1 MIQAIDRAARVL
13 AALQGS
19 RHLGIT
25 ELGAILELPPSTVHG
40 IVASL
45 RDHGL
50 VVKEPHGQRYMLG
63 PTLLQLSNV
72 YLDTLDVRARAMR
85 WTGDLSERTGLAVRL
100 GVEFFDQVIVIH
112 HEPRPDGTRQMPET
126 GVTIPAHAS
135 ALGKVLLAYRP
146 SFLQSLLG
154 KVPSQPDRRDDR
166 RARVEL
172 EEGLVEV
179 VEKGYAVEDEEA
191 VLGEASIAV
200 PVADRDSE
208 AIAAIAVVLPASQQP
223 VADSVLTPAAR
234 GRSQRLARAGLTDG
248 GRRWCRARRLTARCP
263 RPATA
268 SGRARPPSPRGTRH
282 APCSLELPQRSRGGA
297 AGRVTC
303 SRSTTGWVPVSRSI
317 LAEPTRSGRRGRW
330 RSRAAGRGAR
340 PPRSSTP
347 RRRRCTPARSR

>member
-100 GVEFFDQVIVIH
+100 GVEFFDQVIIIH

-146 SFLQSLLG
+146 VVSP
-154 KVPSQPDRRDDR
+154 VPAGESTPAQPDRRDDR
-166 RARVEL
+166 R
-172 EEGLVEV
+172 
-179 VEKGYAVEDEEA
+179 
-191 VLGEASIAV
+191 
-200 PVADRDSE
+200 P
-208 AIAAIAVVLPASQQP
+208 
-223 VADSVLTPAAR
+223 
-234 GRSQRLARAGLTDG
+234 
-248 GRRWCRARRLTARCP
+248 CRAREGSR
-263 RPATA
+263 
-268 SGRARPPSPRGTRH
+268 
-282 APCSLELPQRSRGGA
+282 RGGRE
-297 AGRVTC
+297 GVR
-303 SRSTTGWVPVSRSI
+303 
-317 LAEPTRSGRRGRW
+317 RRGRG
-330 RSRAAGRGAR
+330 GR
-340 PPRSSTP
+340 PR
-347 RRRRCTPARSR
+347 

>member
-1 MIQAIDRAARVL
+1 M
-13 AALQGS
+13 
-19 RHLGIT
+19 
-25 ELGAILELPPSTVHG
+25 HG

-126 GVTIPAHAS
+126 GLTIPAHAS

-146 SFLQSLLG
+146 GVSP
-154 KVPSQPDRRDDR
+154 VPARRKCLCAASPAR
-166 RARVEL
+166 RSSSRSDL
-172 EEGLVEV
+172 EKALVEV

-200 PVADRDSE
+200 PVADRDGE

-223 VADSVLTPAAR
+223 VADAVLTLLR
-234 GRSQRLARAGLTDG
+234 E
-248 GRRWCRARRLTARCP
+248 TARN
-263 RPATA
+263 
-268 SGRARPPSPRGTRH
+268 
-282 APCSLELPQRSRGGA
+282 
-297 AGRVTC
+297 
-303 SRSTTGWVPVSRSI
+303 VSRELGS
-317 LAEPTRSGRRGRW
+317 PTW
-330 RSRAAGRGAR
+330 
-340 PPRSSTP
+340 PPAVSELED
-347 RRRRCTPARSR
+347 